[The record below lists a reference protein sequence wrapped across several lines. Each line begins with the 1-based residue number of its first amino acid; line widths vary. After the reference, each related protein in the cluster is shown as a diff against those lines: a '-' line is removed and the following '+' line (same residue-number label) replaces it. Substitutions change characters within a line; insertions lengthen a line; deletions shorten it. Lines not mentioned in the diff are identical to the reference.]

1 MFRNYFKIAFRNLW
15 RNKSYSA
22 INIVGLGVGIAICLL
37 IFLVIQFETS
47 FDDFHTN
54 KDRIYRVVTEFKD
67 PSGTN
72 FSSGVPYPMPAAL
85 KQDLP
90 QLDAVSQ
97 INANDNT
104 LLAVMDDNKQQAA
117 KKFKEGKGVFDTDP
131 AFFKIF
137 DFHWLYGTP
146 DKALA
151 DPYSIV
157 LTKDLAEKYFGSWR
171 EAIGKT
177 LKRNNK

>member
-1 MFRNYFKIAFRNLW
+1 MFRNYFKIALRNLW

-47 FDDFHTN
+47 FDNFHTN

-85 KQDLP
+85 KQDVP
-90 QLDAVSQ
+90 QLDAVSR

-104 LLAVMDDNKQQAA
+104 QLAVMDDNKQQAV
-117 KKFKEGKGVFDTDP
+117 KK
-131 AFFKIF
+131 
-137 DFHWLYGTP
+137 
-146 DKALA
+146 
-151 DPYSIV
+151 
-157 LTKDLAEKYFGSWR
+157 
-171 EAIGKT
+171 
-177 LKRNNK
+177 